1 MTFASRHQKG
11 LHRLFLISIWI
22 KGISGI
28 LETLAGVVAVFVE
41 PRALE
46 AVVLFLTAPELSED
60 PDDWF
65 ANFLGGAVRRY
76 SADTQTFLSI
86 YLISH
91 GLVRVFL
98 VAGML
103 RRRLWAYPVSLAAL
117 ALFIAYQGNR
127 FLHTHSLWL
136 VFLTIVDLGVAYL
149 I

>member
-46 AVVLFLTAPELSED
+46 AIALFLTAPELSED

-65 ANFLGGAVRRY
+65 ANFLGGAVRHY
-76 SADTQTFLSI
+76 
-86 YLISH
+86 
-91 GLVRVFL
+91 
-98 VAGML
+98 
-103 RRRLWAYPVSLAAL
+103 
-117 ALFIAYQGNR
+117 
-127 FLHTHSLWL
+127 
-136 VFLTIVDLGVAYL
+136 
-149 I
+149 